1 MSVRR
6 SLERFP
12 FRGRFD
18 DTFDYGLVKSH
29 KCLNELL
36 IASMSIELLKIQRND
51 PFI

>member
-1 MSVRR
+1 MLDEASNAFL
-6 SLERFP
+6 S
-12 FRGRFD
+12 GRFD

-36 IASMSIELLKIQRND
+36 IAFVSIELLKIKRND